1 MIPIYEHELTSDHMT
16 KQCKNSM
23 EGVKGKIGNYKQPLF
38 DGMEP
43 DTLDY
48 TDFGDTGDAEDSV
61 LPYGGYI
68 QDQK

>member
-1 MIPIYEHELTSDHMT
+1 
-16 KQCKNSM
+16 M
-23 EGVKGKIGNYKQPLF
+23 ERVEGKIGNYKQPLF

-43 DTLDY
+43 DTLY
-48 TDFGDTGDAEDSV
+48 YNDFGDTGDAEDSV